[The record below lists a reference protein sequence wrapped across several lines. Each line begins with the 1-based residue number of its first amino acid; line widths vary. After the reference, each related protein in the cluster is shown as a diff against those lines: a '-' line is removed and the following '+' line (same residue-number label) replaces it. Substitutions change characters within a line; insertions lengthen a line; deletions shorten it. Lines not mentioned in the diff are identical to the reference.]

1 MSRFNWLNRI
11 KFEQPRKSTLGALA
25 TVALISGLSLPAH
38 AAVENVLNPLPQE
51 ALSATVIDLQ
61 PSAWTFLLNQPGLK
75 DWLLM
80 DEWQEMQKGLKEEL
94 DIGVDELMGSLGTH
108 LAFGLYKPKDTES
121 DLDVV
126 FALEFK
132 SADLYQKVVKK
143 LKEKTEK
150 KTNADLPK
158 TKVET
163 YNNQELILI
172 ESDSDP
178 NKIESVMTFQGNTL
192 LFSNQVDLLKQS
204 LDATAQGKNLSKNP
218 DFAAVYQNMKQEPV
232 VVWMDLK
239 VLKETSSNAELKS
252 FQNDL
257 ASLGLTQTTMAMN
270 QSLGISMRLNEKG
283 LAFKN
288 SLSFSSKGLSG
299 SQQGYLNKLTSPLPS
314 LDPLMALMPARPLF
328 SAMTNTLTLASENP
342 ILSGDKASESEKNE
356 LAQAMVEVMA
366 GTKEISGLDLKK
378 DILAHSD
385 GRIGI
390 SVFYPENFPT
400 YKTMPSSV
408 VMLGVKNGPEFFL
421 NLQNK
426 LKIAA
431 DPLEKA
437 EETKSETAE
446 KPITLSK
453 EPIET
458 YLNVPIYTLSEDS
471 FLKPL
476 AEENQLELAPCFA
489 IYQNFFLV
497 ASNHMAMRATL
508 DYANNNRLALKAD
521 PAFLQARQRMSAQSE
536 LNLMYSDL
544 TRWVR
549 LADHFLHAEEW
560 YPTFKPLLAS
570 LQSLAGDGSVNKQGS
585 SGHLHLNAALDKV
598 DFAKLVKELEALD
611 SETKQPE

>member
-1 MSRFNWLNRI
+1 MSRFNWLSKI
-11 KFEQPRKSTLGALA
+11 KFEYPRQTTLGALA
-25 TVALISGLSLPAH
+25 TAVLITGLSMPVQ
-38 AAVENVLNPLPQE
+38 AAVENVLNPLPQA

-75 DWLLM
+75 DWLMM
-80 DEWQEMQKGLKEEL
+80 DEWKEMQEGLKKEL
-94 DIGVDELMGSLGTH
+94 DISIEELMGSLGTH
-108 LAFGLYKPKDTES
+108 LAFGLYKPKDAES

-132 SADLYQKVVKK
+132 SADLYQKVLQK

-150 KTNADLPK
+150 KTKADLPNIK
-158 TKVET
+158 IET
-163 YNNQELILI
+163 YENQELILI
-172 ESDSDP
+172 QSDSDP
-178 NKIESVMTFQGNTL
+178 NKIESVMTFQGNSL
-192 LFSNQVDLLKQS
+192 LLSNQMDLLKQS
-204 LDATAQGKNLSKNP
+204 LDASAQGKNLSKNP

-239 VLKETSSNAELKS
+239 VLKETGANSEFKS
-252 FQNDL
+252 LQNDL
-257 ASLGLTQTTMAMN
+257 ASIGLTQTNLAMN
-270 QSLGISMRLNEKG
+270 QSLGISMRLNEQG

-299 SQQGYLNKLTSPLPS
+299 SQQGFLNKLTSPLPS
-314 LDPLMALMPARPLF
+314 LEPMLGLMPARPLF
-328 SAMTNTLTLASENP
+328 SAMTNTLTLAIENP
-342 ILSGDKASESEKNE
+342 ILSGDKASDPEKNE
-356 LAQAMVEVMA
+356 MAQAMVEMMA

-378 DILAHSD
+378 DVLAHSD

-400 YKTMPSSV
+400 YKNMPSTV
-408 VMLGVKNGPEFFL
+408 VMLGVKNGPEFLL

-426 LKIAA
+426 LKIVA

-437 EETKSETAE
+437 AEAKSE

-458 YLNVPIYTLSEDS
+458 YLNVPIYTLSEDR

-476 AEENQLELAPCFA
+476 AEETKMELAPCFA
-489 IYQNFFLV
+489 IYQEFFLV

-508 DYANNNRLALKAD
+508 DYAKSNRLALKAD

-536 LNLMYSDL
+536 LNLLYSDL

>member
-1 MSRFNWLNRI
+1 MSRFNKLNKIR
-11 KFEQPRKSTLGALA
+11 FALPRKSTLSALA
-25 TVALISGLSLPAH
+25 TLAIITGLSLPAQ
-38 AAVENVLNPLPQE
+38 AAVENVLNPLPQD
-51 ALSATVIDLQ
+51 AISATVIDLQ
-61 PSAWTFLLNQPGLK
+61 PSAWTFVLNQPGLK
-75 DWLLM
+75 DWLMM
-80 DEWQEMQKGLKEEL
+80 DEWKEMQEGLKKEL
-94 DIGVDELMGSLGTH
+94 DIGVEEVLGSLGTH
-108 LAFGLYKPKDTES
+108 LAFGLYKPKDAES
-121 DLDVV
+121 DLDLV
-126 FALEFK
+126 FALELK
-132 SADLYQKVVKK
+132 SADLYQKMVQK

-158 TKVET
+158 SKIET

-178 NKIESVMTFQGNTL
+178 NKIESAMTFQGNTL
-192 LFSNQVDLLKQS
+192 LLSNQVALLKQS
-204 LDATAQGKNLSKNP
+204 LDALSQGKNLSKNP

-239 VLKETSSNAELKS
+239 VLKETSHNSELKS

-257 ASLGLTQTTMAMN
+257 ASIGLTQTTLAMN
-270 QSLGISMRLNEKG
+270 QSLGISMRLNEQG

-314 LDPLMALMPARPLF
+314 LDPLLALMPARPLF
-328 SAMTNTLTLASENP
+328 SAMTNTLTLAIENP
-342 ILSGDKASESEKNE
+342 ILSGDKTSDSEKNE
-356 LAQAMVEVMA
+356 LAQAMVEMMA

-400 YKTMPSSV
+400 YKNMPSSV
-408 VMLGVKNGPEFFL
+408 VMLGVKNGPEFLL
-421 NLQNK
+421 NLQTK
-426 LKIAA
+426 LKIVAN
-431 DPLEKA
+431 PLEKA
-437 EETKSETAE
+437 AEAKTE

-453 EPIET
+453 EPMET
-458 YLNVPIYTLSEDS
+458 YLNVPIYTLSEDR

-476 AEENQLELAPCFA
+476 AEETQMELAPCFA
-489 IYQNFFLV
+489 IYQDFFLV

-508 DYANNNRLALKAD
+508 DYAKSNRLALKAD
-521 PAFLQARQRMSAQSE
+521 PTFLQARQRMSAQSE
-536 LNLMYSDL
+536 LNLFYSDL

-549 LADHFLHAEEW
+549 LADHFLHAEDW

-585 SGHLHLNAALDKV
+585 SGHLHLNAAFDKV

-611 SETKQPE
+611 SETQKPE